1 MTTEDKQ
8 ELKNITRNLRDIADD
23 LHFSK
28 TSELEAMIIRQAT
41 IIYLTEK
48 RDKNVNE

>member
-1 MTTEDKQ
+1 MTIEDKN
-8 ELKNITRNLRDIADD
+8 ELKKITRNLKEIADD

-28 TSELEAMIIRQAT
+28 TSEIEAMIIRQAT

-48 RDKNVNE
+48 RGFER